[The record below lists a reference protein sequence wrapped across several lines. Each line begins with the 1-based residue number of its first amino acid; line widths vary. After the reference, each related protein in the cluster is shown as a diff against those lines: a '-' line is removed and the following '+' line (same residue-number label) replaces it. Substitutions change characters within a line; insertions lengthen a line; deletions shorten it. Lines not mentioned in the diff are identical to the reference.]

1 MSVRAKFRVRS
12 IERTL
17 GSRWDKE
24 GKRTEQEVQTIKMY
38 PVTDGSEENKEFF
51 ANTPQGTLE
60 LGVLNTEAAKYFEL
74 EKEYYLD
81 FTRADNAS

>member
-17 GSRWDKE
+17 GGSWKNGE
-24 GKRTEQEVQTIKMY
+24 HEQVEVQTIKFY
-38 PVTDGSEENKEFF
+38 PVTDGSEENKKFF
-51 ANTPQGTLE
+51 ENTPQGVLE
-60 LGVLNTEAAKYFEL
+60 LGVVNLEAAKFFEL

-81 FTRADNAS
+81 FTKA